1 MATQLAAIT
10 GTKNVKTLLGNFAF
24 DVNRNGIS
32 PVLVQQVSGGK
43 FGAFKT
49 S

>member
-1 MATQLAAIT
+1 MAANLAAVK
-10 GTKNVKTLLGNFAF
+10 GAKTLLGNFSF
-24 DVNRNGIS
+24 DANRNGMS